1 MGRVRIEQGRARTR
15 LEDARER
22 VAGCWRRRRRGGPGG
37 PSDPDASGRVPGAR
51 HQRPSAARHHVAV
64 LGVARGTGS
73 RASLRPSVRSPR
85 HRLGGARMNRQE
97 LVFEQ
102 PRELFAST
110 PIETE
115 RGTRDA
121 VRLLVTTPAGNRHA
135 TFAELPR
142 FLSAGDLLV
151 ANGSATLAASLQAHG
166 PAGTYTLD
174 LSTRYADRLWLAEPR
189 WDSAHPGPMPIQPGE
204 EARLDGAT
212 VRYVAP
218 YPGIP
223 RLWFIRSDRPLEPIL
238 ERAGVPIHYGYV
250 QKIWPLDA
258 YQSLFSRVPGSAE
271 MPSAARPIT
280 SRIQAALEAAGVRFT
295 SVVLHS
301 GVSSL
306 EIETDSVE
314 QQAVYPEPFQV
325 SRSAAEMVN
334 RTREE
339 GHRVVAIGTT
349 VVRALESA
357 WTPDGLRPR
366 QGFTRLFV
374 HPGNPVRSVDGL
386 LTGFHDP
393 VTSHLAML
401 AALIGLPRVMEAYRA
416 AIGNG
421 YRWHE
426 FGDSHL
432 ILRT

>member
-1 MGRVRIEQGRARTR
+1 
-15 LEDARER
+15 
-22 VAGCWRRRRRGGPGG
+22 
-37 PSDPDASGRVPGAR
+37 
-51 HQRPSAARHHVAV
+51 
-64 LGVARGTGS
+64 
-73 RASLRPSVRSPR
+73 
-85 HRLGGARMNRQE
+85 MNRQE

-102 PRELFAST
+102 PKVLFAST
-110 PIETE
+110 PVEIEQ
-115 RGTRDA
+115 GARDA
-121 VRLLVTTPAGNRHA
+121 VRLLVTTPSGHEHA
-135 TFAELPR
+135 TFTDLPR

-151 ANGSATLAASLQAHG
+151 ANESATLAASLEARG
-166 PAGTYTLD
+166 PSGSYTLD
-174 LSTRYADRLWLAEPR
+174 LSTRYAEGLWLVEPR
-189 WDSAHPGPMPIQPGE
+189 WDPARPGPMPIQVGE
-204 EARLDGAT
+204 EAHVEDAT

-218 YPGIP
+218 YPGIR
-223 RLWFIRSDRPLEPIL
+223 RLWFITADRPLEPIL
-238 ERAGVPIHYGYV
+238 EHAGVPIHYGYV
-250 QKIWPLDA
+250 PKIWPLEA
-258 YQSLFSRVPGSAE
+258 YQSLFSRVPGSVE

-280 SRIQAALEAAGVRFT
+280 PRIREALEGAGIRFA
-295 SVVLHS
+295 SVLLHS

-306 EIETDSVE
+306 EIETDKVE
-314 QQAVYPEPFQV
+314 EQAVYPEPFQV
-325 SRSAAEMVN
+325 SQVTADLVN
-334 RTREE
+334 RTREG

-349 VVRALESA
+349 VVRALESS
-357 WTPDGLRPR
+357 WTPDGVRAR
-366 QGFTRLFV
+366 GGFTRLFV

>member
-1 MGRVRIEQGRARTR
+1 
-15 LEDARER
+15 
-22 VAGCWRRRRRGGPGG
+22 
-37 PSDPDASGRVPGAR
+37 
-51 HQRPSAARHHVAV
+51 
-64 LGVARGTGS
+64 
-73 RASLRPSVRSPR
+73 
-85 HRLGGARMNRQE
+85 MNRQE

-121 VRLLVTTPAGNRHA
+121 VRLLVTTPAGNLHA

-151 ANGSATLAASLQAHG
+151 ANESATLAASLEAHG
-166 PAGTYTLD
+166 PAVSYTLD

-204 EARLDGAT
+204 EARVGDGT

-223 RLWFIRSDRPLEPIL
+223 RLWFITADRPLEPIL
-238 ERAGVPIHYGYV
+238 ERSGAPIHYGYV
-250 QKIWPLDA
+250 QRVWPLDA
-258 YQSLFSRVPGSAE
+258 YQSLFSRIPGSAE

-280 SRIQAALEAAGVRFT
+280 AKIREALERAGIQFA
-295 SVVLHS
+295 SVLLHS

-306 EIETDSVE
+306 EIEADSVE
-314 QQAVYPEPFQV
+314 QQAVYPEPFRV
-325 SRSAAEMVN
+325 SPSTAERVN
-334 RTREE
+334 RTRDG
-339 GHRVVAIGTT
+339 GHRVIAIGTT

-357 WTPDGLRPR
+357 WTPDGVCPR

-401 AALIGLPRVMEAYRA
+401 AALIGLPRVMEAYRE
-416 AIGNG
+416 AIANG

-432 ILRT
+432 ILRK